1 MEKNQRF
8 TITSA
13 LPYTNGPIHIGHLA
27 GAYLP
32 ADIYARYKRLCENDV
47 AFICGSDEHGVAI
60 SIKAKQEG
68 SSVKSIIDKY
78 HNLIKDTFEEF
89 GISFDNYSRTSNA
102 IHHETSKQFFRKLD
116 QDSCFEIKTTQQLYD
131 ENENQFLADRYVV
144 GECPKCGHKH
154 AYGDQ
159 CENCGASLSPNDLI
173 NPKSRLSGSKPI
185 LKETKHW
192 YLPLGNYEDFLSKW
206 IIEGKKGKWKPNVYG
221 QVKSWIDQ
229 GLESRAISRDLDWG
243 IPIPRD
249 DAKGK
254 VMYVWFDAPIGYIS
268 STKEWAKRENK
279 NWEDYWKKSNT
290 KLIHFIGK
298 DNIVFHCIIFPSIL
312 KAHGEFILPENVPAN
327 EFLNLEGRKIS
338 TSNNW
343 AIWLHEYLKD
353 FKDMQDSLRYTL
365 TVNSPESK
373 DNDFTWKDFQS
384 RNNNELVAILGNYIN
399 RVFVL
404 TEKYFNNVVPKYEE
418 IDSNQIIKIYDYVSL
433 ISSSLDRFKFRD
445 AVNHLID
452 LARTGNKYLADKEP
466 WKLYK
471 ENNIKEVEQILYISI
486 ETCALI
492 SILSEPFIP
501 NSAKKIR
508 DILDINL
515 VNWTMLKSATKII
528 QPGHK
533 IKISN
538 LIFRKIEDDEIENQ
552 LRKLNSNIKG

>member
-116 QDSCFEIKTTQQLYD
+116 QDNCFEIKTTQQLYD
-131 ENENQFLADRYVV
+131 ENEKQFLADRFIE
-144 GECPKCGHKH
+144 GECPKCGFEK

-159 CENCGASLSPNDLI
+159 CENCGASLSPDDLI
-173 NPKSRLSGSKPI
+173 NPKSKLSGSKPV

-192 YLPLGNYEDFLSKW
+192 YLPLGNYEDFLNKW
-206 IIEGKKGKWKPNVYG
+206 IIEGKKGIWKPNVYG

-268 STKEWAKRENK
+268 STKEWAKRESK
-279 NWEDYWKKSNT
+279 NWEDYWKKSDT

-312 KAHGEFILPENVPAN
+312 EAHGEFILPENVPAN

-343 AIWLHEYLKD
+343 AIWLHEYLND
-353 FKDMQDSLRYTL
+353 FKNMQDSLRYTL

-399 RVFVL
+399 RVFIL
-404 TEKYFNNVVPKYEE
+404 TEKYFNNVVPQYEK

-433 ISSSLDRFKFRD
+433 ISSSLDKFKFRD

-533 IKISN
+533 IKKSN

>member
-32 ADIYARYKRLCENDV
+32 ADIYTRYKRLCENDV

-60 SIKAKQEG
+60 SIKAKQDG
-68 SSVKSIIDKY
+68 VSIKSVIDKY
-78 HNLIKDTFEEF
+78 HHLIKETFESF
-89 GISFDNYSRTSNA
+89 GISFDNYARTSDS
-102 IHHETSKQFFRKLD
+102 IHHETSKDFFKKLD
-116 QDSCFEIKTTQQLYD
+116 KKGLFEIKTTKQLYD

-173 NPKSRLSGSKPI
+173 NPKSKLSGSKPI

-192 YLPLGNYEDFLSKW
+192 YLPLGNYEQFLTEW
-206 IIEGKKGKWKPNVYG
+206 ILKEKKDLWKSNVYG

-268 STKEWAKRENK
+268 STKEWAKRNSK
-279 NWEDYWKKSNT
+279 NWEDYWKKPDT
-290 KLIHFIGK
+290 RLIHFIGK

-312 KAHGEFILPENVPAN
+312 KAHGEFILPDNVPAN

-338 TSNNW
+338 TSKNW
-343 AIWLHEYLKD
+343 AIWLHEYLQD
-353 FKDMQDSLRYTL
+353 FENMQDSLRYTL
-365 TVNSPESK
+365 TVNCPENK

-404 TEKYFNNVVPKYEE
+404 TEKYFDNVVPKYEK
-418 IDSNQIIKIYDYVSL
+418 IDSDQLLKIYNYVSS
-433 ISSSLDRFKFRD
+433 ISNSLDKFKFRD
-445 AVNHLID
+445 SVNQLID
-452 LARTGNKYLADKEP
+452 LARTGNKYLAEKEP

-471 ENNIKEVEQILYISI
+471 ESNITKVEQILYISL
-486 ETCALI
+486 ETCALL

-508 DILDINL
+508 EILNIKL
-515 VNWTMLKSATKII
+515 IPWTKLSSEKKII
-528 QPGHK
+528 DPGHK
-533 IKISN
+533 IKKSN
-538 LIFRKIEDDEIENQ
+538 LIFRKIEDDEIQNQ
-552 LRKLNSNIKG
+552 LNKLKLNIKN